1 MRWIGHCG
9 LAAGRHGG
17 APDIAC
23 LDAALALGLDRLEVD
38 VCVTADAALVLHHD
52 GVLPDGTPL
61 AGVDLHAARGAGRL
75 LTVDE
80 ALEHLGGRLPLLLD
94 LKGAAVVEPLG
105 AWLAGRGGATGLAVC
120 TDDAA
125 ALRRLGELAP
135 AVARWRTLPEVPGG
149 RGESRRRIV
158 AALTRHRLVAR
169 LGGLAAEV
177 GAAGLCVDQWAV
189 SRGLCAEAHRLG
201 LEVVAWTVNAALP
214 ARAMRRAG
222 VDLITTDRPAAMRRA
237 LGETAPS
244 PAAG

>member
-23 LDAALALGLDRLEVD
+23 LDAAMALGLDRLEVD
-38 VCVTADAALVLHHD
+38 VCATADAALVLHHD
-52 GVLPDGTPL
+52 AVLADGTPL
-61 AGVDLHAARGAGRL
+61 AAVDLGTARRAGPL
-75 LTVDE
+75 LSLDE
-80 ALEHLGGRLPLLLD
+80 AVEHLAGRLPLLLD

-105 AWLAGRGGATGLAVC
+105 AWLAGRGDVAGLAVC

-149 RGESRRRIV
+149 PGESRRRIV
-158 AALTRHRLVAR
+158 AALTRHRLVAC
-169 LGGLAAEV
+169 LGGLVAEV
-177 GAAGLCVDQWAV
+177 GAGGLCVDQWAV

-201 LEVVAWTVNAALP
+201 LEVAAWTVNAALP

-222 VDLITTDRPAAMRRA
+222 VDLITTDRPLAMRRA
-237 LGETAPS
+237 LGETPPSAAP
-244 PAAG
+244 G